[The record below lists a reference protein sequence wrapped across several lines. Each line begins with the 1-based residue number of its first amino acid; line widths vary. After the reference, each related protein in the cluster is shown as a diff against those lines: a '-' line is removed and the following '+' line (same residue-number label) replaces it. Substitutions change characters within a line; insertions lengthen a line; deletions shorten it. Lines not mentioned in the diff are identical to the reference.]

1 VGVAKERERQAIRDP
16 MRQIATFG
24 LEPGRLPRTAGIAD
38 PCPWDPG
45 AMVAKMLPQFG
56 ASPAEASGAQELWEF
71 QRLWLRH
78 AASRLHIGF
87 ADMSLRR
94 KPRNLSR
101 HRREAL
107 RVF

>member
-56 ASPAEASGAQELWEF
+56 ASPAEASGAQELGGF
-71 QRLWLRH
+71 GVCGYGTPLRGFTS
-78 AASRLHIGF
+78 ASPI
-87 ADMSLRR
+87 
-94 KPRNLSR
+94 
-101 HRREAL
+101 
-107 RVF
+107 